1 MKESA
6 LYIHIPFC
14 DHKCIYCDFYSIIT
28 EDNIQ
33 PFLKSVKKE
42 IEYYSNFYS
51 HDRIYTSIFFGGGTP
66 SLMEPK
72 YLEEIINSL
81 NKNFK
86 ISNDVEITME
96 TNPGTVSKSKLK
108 DFLQIGINRISIGVQ
123 SFDDDDL
130 KFLTRIH
137 DNQTAIDTVNNAY
150 AIGFKNISLDLIFN
164 LPGQTKKK
172 WIHNLETAL
181 SFPINHISAYSLILE
196 RGTILNKMA
205 IEGKVKIQDEDY
217 DAELYELTIDYLIS
231 KKFYQYEV
239 SNFCKPG
246 YECRHNNAYWRYKD
260 YLSFGTSAHSFIN
273 GKRWWNFSS
282 LKKYIFEIESK
293 GNAVANYEI
302 LNEEQKFNEYIML
315 ALRSKGIDLNEFR
328 NIARCEP
335 LRDKVSNINISHEMV
350 RNFTEW
356 LDKNYSYLKKLN
368 SKSFLNMSSDF
379 ISLTKQGYAVC
390 DEIIKNL
397 VL

>member
-33 PFLKSVKKE
+33 PFLNSIKKE

-72 YLEEIINSL
+72 YLNEIVNTL
-81 NKNFK
+81 RNNFK

-96 TNPGTVSKSKLK
+96 TNPGTVNKSKLK
-108 DFLQIGINRISIGVQ
+108 EFLQIGINRISIGVQ
-123 SFDDDDL
+123 SFFDDDL

-137 DNQTAIDTVNNAY
+137 DKQTAIDTVKNAHET
-150 AIGFKNISLDLIFN
+150 GFENISLDLIFN
-164 LPGQTKKK
+164 LPGQTKDK
-172 WIHNLETAL
+172 WKHNLETAL
-181 SFPINHISAYSLILE
+181 SLPINHISAYSLILE
-196 RGTILNKMA
+196 RGTILNKMVLD
-205 IEGKVKIQDEDY
+205 GKVKIQDEDY
-217 DAELYELTIDYLIS
+217 DAELYELTIDYMLS
-231 KKFYQYEV
+231 KNFIQYEV
-239 SNFCKPG
+239 SNFCKHG
-246 YECRHNNAYWRYKD
+246 FECRHNNAYWRYKD
-260 YLSFGTSAHSFIN
+260 YLSFGTSAHSFMN

-282 LKKYIFEIESK
+282 LKKYISEIEAK

-302 LNEEQKFNEYIML
+302 INEEQRFNEYIML
-315 ALRSKGIDLNEFR
+315 ALRSKGIDLIELKN
-328 NIARCEP
+328 
-335 LRDKVSNINISHEMV
+335 
-350 RNFTEW
+350 NFGSQW
-356 LDKNYSYLKKLN
+356 LDKNYSYFKKLSGKN
-368 SKSFLNMSSDF
+368 LLNMSEDF

-390 DEIIKNL
+390 DEIVQNIIL
-397 VL
+397 